1 MTNTISLI
9 TVITLSSSMIV
20 LGDVLS
26 AEALSISWDCF
37 DRESNELVARSAV
50 DLTST
55 KISCLPAAHGD
66 EFTINNSN
74 NEGSLDVNSEDPF
87 ENETS
92 PQDELASELA
102 EDNWHEDQNINDN
115 TGSHN
120 WEEDQEHADESQ
132 SSSAKELG
140 DALGAHL
147 VNLLGQGFADLIE
160 GSTK

>member
-1 MTNTISLI
+1 MTNTLPLI
-9 TVITLSSSMIV
+9 TVITLSSSMIA

-37 DRESNELVARSAV
+37 DRESNELVARSAI

-66 EFTINNSN
+66 DINH
-74 NEGSLDVNSEDPF
+74 EGSLDVNSQDPF
-87 ENETS
+87 DNETS

-102 EDNWHEDQNINDN
+102 EENWHEDQYVDDN

-120 WEEDQEHADESQ
+120 WEEDQEYADESE